1 MTACPIRY
9 QRQVPDRKG
18 KIFYTSITSL
28 SHISKVSR
36 IHLELQGA
44 QALGDVLFEKLFVKD
59 RPDRMAYEMEYDR
72 LVLLNRMNASQV
84 ERGLEWL
91 GSLEETLGKMLKE
104 KEGVA

>member
-1 MTACPIRY
+1 MTTFEIMEE
-9 QRQVPDRKG
+9 
-18 KIFYTSITSL
+18 
-28 SHISKVSR
+28 VSR

-72 LVLLNRMNASQV
+72 LVLNRMNASQV

>member
-1 MTACPIRY
+1 
-9 QRQVPDRKG
+9 
-18 KIFYTSITSL
+18 
-28 SHISKVSR
+28 
-36 IHLELQGA
+36 
-44 QALGDVLFEKLFVKD
+44 
-59 RPDRMAYEMEYDR
+59 MAYEMEYDR

>member
-1 MTACPIRY
+1 MTTFEIMEE
-9 QRQVPDRKG
+9 
-18 KIFYTSITSL
+18 
-28 SHISKVSR
+28 VSR

-104 KEGVA
+104 KVGVA

>member
-1 MTACPIRY
+1 MNIIPHAS
-9 QRQVPDRKG
+9 RKVNFDDPTG
-18 KIFYTSITSL
+18 GII
-28 SHISKVSR
+28 
-36 IHLELQGA
+36 LELQGA

>member
-1 MTACPIRY
+1 MTTFEIMEE
-9 QRQVPDRKG
+9 
-18 KIFYTSITSL
+18 
-28 SHISKVSR
+28 VSR

-72 LVLLNRMNASQV
+72 LVLLNLMNASQV

>member
-1 MTACPIRY
+1 MIPHASRKVNFDDPTGGIVMTTFEIMEE
-9 QRQVPDRKG
+9 
-18 KIFYTSITSL
+18 
-28 SHISKVSR
+28 VSR

-59 RPDRMAYEMEYDR
+59 KPDRMAYEMEYDR

>member
-1 MTACPIRY
+1 MTTFEIMEE
-9 QRQVPDRKG
+9 
-18 KIFYTSITSL
+18 
-28 SHISKVSR
+28 VSR

-72 LVLLNRMNASQV
+72 LVLLNRMNASRV

>member
-1 MTACPIRY
+1 MTTFEIMEE
-9 QRQVPDRKG
+9 
-18 KIFYTSITSL
+18 
-28 SHISKVSR
+28 VSR

-44 QALGDVLFEKLFVKD
+44 QALGDVLFEKLVVKD
-59 RPDRMAYEMEYDR
+59 RPDRMAYEMEYYR

>member
-1 MTACPIRY
+1 MTTLEIMEE
-9 QRQVPDRKG
+9 
-18 KIFYTSITSL
+18 
-28 SHISKVSR
+28 VSR